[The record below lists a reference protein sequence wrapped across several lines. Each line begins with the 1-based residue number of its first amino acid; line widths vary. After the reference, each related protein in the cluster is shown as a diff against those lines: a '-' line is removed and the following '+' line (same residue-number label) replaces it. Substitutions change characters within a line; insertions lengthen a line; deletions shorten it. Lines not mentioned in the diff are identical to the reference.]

1 MFFNLI
7 GTFEGSF
14 TASWGAVGSAE
25 GLEAVFHC
33 RLPSLLFIE
42 ESSFP
47 LDGAFALVFAAGLEV
62 ALSCAL
68 ALDLLVELALDLGFE
83 LDLDLGLGLGLGL
96 GFVVRCLSVCSES
109 LSSLD
114 ESAVD
119 APTGFEN

>member
-7 GTFEGSF
+7 GTIEGSF
-14 TASWGAVGSAE
+14 AASWGAVGSAE

-68 ALDLLVELALDLGFE
+68 ALDLLVDLALDLGFE
-83 LDLDLGLGLGLGL
+83 LDLGLGLGLGL
-96 GFVVRCLSVCSES
+96 GCVVSCLSICSES